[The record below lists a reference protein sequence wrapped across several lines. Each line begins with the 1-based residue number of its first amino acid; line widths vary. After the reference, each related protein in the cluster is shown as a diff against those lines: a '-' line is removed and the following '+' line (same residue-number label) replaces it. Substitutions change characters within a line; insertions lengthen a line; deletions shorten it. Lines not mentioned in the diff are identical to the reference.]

1 MAERRMMSKK
11 IIHSDAFMDMPV
23 SSQNLYFYLLLDGDD
38 DGFVNSPKRIQ
49 RLIGAS
55 DDDAK
60 ILLAKKFIISFD
72 SGVIVIKHWKMHNYI
87 QKDRYKPTSY
97 TDERSKLTLEKNNVY
112 TMDTAC
118 IQNVHVGKDR
128 LGEVRL
134 GEVNNTVQKTKFEI
148 FIDEVKEV
156 FKHKR
161 IATFNAKIN
170 TTKATK
176 DAFSNLE
183 VIPKDLH
190 IRYADYIALNR
201 SKGVRLD
208 RWLVAVMERNEQ
220 DINYGVETPKEKRT
234 TAHDAVDAYFSKK
247 NYINAEVCDE

>member
-23 SSQNLYFYLLLDGDD
+23 STQNLYFYLLLDGDD

-55 DDDAK
+55 DDDTK

-87 QKDRYKPTSY
+87 QRDRYKPTSY
-97 TDERSKLTLEKNNVY
+97 TDEKSKLTLEKNNVY
-112 TMDTAC
+112 TMDTEC

-148 FIDEVKEV
+148 FIDLLFEHFGDRKILT
-156 FKHKR
+156 HK
-161 IATFNAKIN
+161 NKIN
-170 TTKATK
+170 KSVAK
-176 DAFSNLE
+176 KEFSNDFDAVELANAYSAY
-183 VIPKDLH
+183 VMQNKSM
-190 IRYADYIALNR
+190 A
-201 SKGVRLD
+201 VRLD
-208 RWLVAVMERNEQ
+208 KWLIAYKENRLSDIEYGNE
-220 DINYGVETPKEKRT
+220 NKAGTY
-234 TAHDAVDAYFSKK
+234 DAVDAYFDTQ
-247 NYINAEVCDE
+247 NTDAVDVEVLG